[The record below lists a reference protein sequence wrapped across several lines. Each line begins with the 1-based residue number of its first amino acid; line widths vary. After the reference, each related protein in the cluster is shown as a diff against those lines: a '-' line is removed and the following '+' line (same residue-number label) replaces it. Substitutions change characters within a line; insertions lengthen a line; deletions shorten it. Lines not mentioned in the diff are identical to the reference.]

1 MGRNSVVG
9 IATV

>member
-9 IATV
+9 IATC